1 MNKFLFAVFFSIL
14 TTAALA
20 QVSNQPRYSLS
31 KSSIPADSLSYLEPK
46 DYIIGGVTVAGTKY
60 LDKEV
65 LLTISKLNKGDKINL
80 PGEANATVI
89 KNMYAQGLF
98 DDVRLNVTKISL
110 DTIYLEIA
118 VVERPRLSRMRLTGI
133 RKGEIEDV
141 QKKLADKSGKIVNE
155 NLLSTTTAI
164 IKKHFN
170 EKGYL
175 NTTVTIKQR
184 KDPGDANSVI
194 LNIAIDKK
202 EKVMITEVDFDGNT
216 AFKAKTLRKYLK
228 KTRTRKWYNLFGS
241 RKFKQDKYDEDK
253 QNLVQKMQAKG
264 YRDAE
269 ILNDTVFKTG
279 ENTVGIRIKL
289 FEGHKYYFGNVKW
302 SGNAK
307 YPSEVLNKILKVKK
321 GDVFSE
327 EELNKRLSG
336 PTPNDDDLS
345 SFYLNDGYLTY
356 TADPV
361 QTKIYNDT
369 VDLDVRIYEGPQYT
383 INRVIVKGN
392 DVTNDKVV
400 MREIRTKPGQKFNKA
415 LLIRSTREIG
425 QLGSFDDQKTEP
437 KPTNINPQDGT
448 VDIVYNVVEKP
459 SDQIELSGGFGGGQL
474 VGTLG
479 LTFNNFS
486 IKNIFNFKDYKP
498 LPKGDG
504 QKLSIRGQSSGRTYQ
519 NYSLTFSEPWL
530 GGKKPIY
537 FAVSAYTQLSST
549 AQYYAPTSGSY
560 YNLRI
565 NGIGI
570 TLGKRLTWPD
580 NYFQLNYS
588 LNFDH
593 YNLDNYPGYLFSNGT
608 AINIKL
614 TQELTRNSLDAPI
627 YPTTGSNIRLTIQ
640 GTPPYSLFNN
650 IDYAIASPEQ
660 VYHYVEYYKFKYD
673 AQWFQRII
681 GKLVFMSQVRFGF
694 LGEYSHEIL
703 SNGQDFASPFERF
716 KLGGDGM
723 QSYQFLQGSDII
735 GLRGYQNFS
744 ILPVG
749 APATENVNNN
759 TGSSIYDKF
768 TFEIRHPVIQ
778 SQSATIFMLAFAEG
792 GNVWNSF
799 NTYDPF
805 NVRRSVGIGAR
816 IFLPIFGLLGLDYG
830 YGFDAI
836 PGNPSANKGQF
847 SFSISQ
853 SLSGGF
859 N

>member
-1 MNKFLFAVFFSIL
+1 MYKLLFAILFSVISV
-14 TTAALA
+14 AALA
-20 QVSNQPRYSLS
+20 QVSNQPRGSLI
-31 KSSIPADSLSYLEPK
+31 KSTLPADSLSYLEPK
-46 DYIIGGVTVAGTKY
+46 DYIIGGVTIKGTKN
-60 LDKEV
+60 LDKDV

-80 PGEANATVI
+80 PGEANANVI

-98 DDVRLNVTKISL
+98 DDVQLNITKISL

-118 VVERPRLSRMRLTGI
+118 VVERPRLSRMHITGI
-133 RKGEIEDV
+133 RKGEIDDV
-141 QKKLADKSGKIVNE
+141 QKKLSDKTGKIVNE

-170 EKGYL
+170 EKGFL
-175 NTTVTIKQR
+175 NATVIIKQR

-194 LNIAIDKK
+194 LDVVVDKK
-202 EKVMITEVDFDGNT
+202 QKVMITTVAFEGNKDFSQKKLKG
-216 AFKAKTLRKYLK
+216 YLS
-228 KTRTRKWYNLFGS
+228 KTRTKKFYNIFGS

-253 QNLVQKMQAKG
+253 QNLVTKMQAKG

-269 ILNDTVFKTG
+269 LLSDTVFKTG
-279 ENTVGIRIKL
+279 ENTVGVKIKL
-289 FEGHKYYFGNVKW
+289 FEGRKYYFGNVKW

-307 YPSEVLNKILKVKK
+307 YPTEILTRILKIKK

-327 EELNKRLSG
+327 EELNKRLTG
-336 PTPNDDDLS
+336 TPNNDDVS

-369 VDLDVRIYEGPQYT
+369 VDIDIRVYEGPQYT
-383 INRVIVKGN
+383 INRVILKGN

-400 MREIRTKPGQKFNKA
+400 MREIRTKPGQKFNKE

-425 QLGSFDDQKTEP
+425 QLGNFDEQKTEP

-479 LTFNNFS
+479 LTFNNFALR
-486 IKNIFNFKDYKP
+486 NIFNLKAYKP

-504 QKLSIRGQSSGRTYQ
+504 QKLSLRGQSSGRTYQ
-519 NYSLTFSEPWL
+519 NFSFTFSDPWL

-537 FAVSAYTQLSST
+537 FALSAYTQLSST
-549 AQYYAPTSGSY
+549 GQYYPTSSPL
-560 YNLRI
+560 YNKLRI
-565 NGIGI
+565 NGVGV
-570 TLGKRLTWPD
+570 TLGKKLNWPD
-580 NYFQLNYS
+580 NFFQLNYS
-588 LNFDH
+588 LNVDH
-593 YNLDNYPGYLFSNGT
+593 YNLDNYPGYLFQNGT
-608 AINIKL
+608 SYNIKL
-614 TQELTRNSLDAPI
+614 TQELSRNSLDMPI
-627 YPTTGSNIRLTIQ
+627 YPTSGSNIRFTVQ

-650 IDYAIASPEQ
+650 INYKIATPEER
-660 VYHYVEYYKFKYD
+660 YHFVEYYKFKYD
-673 AQWFQRII
+673 AQWFQRIT
-681 GKLVFMSQVRFGF
+681 GKLVLMSQVRFGF
-694 LGEYSHEIL
+694 LGQYNSEV
-703 SNGQDFASPFERF
+703 GASPFERF

-744 ILPVG
+744 II
-749 APATENVNNN
+749 PAGTNYTVDTNP
-759 TGSSIYDKF
+759 GSTIYNKY
-768 TFEIRHPVIQ
+768 TFELRHPVIQ
-778 SQSATIFMLAFAEG
+778 SQSATIFLLTFAEG

-799 NTYDPF
+799 DKFDPF
-805 NVRRSVGIGAR
+805 NVKRSVGVGAR

-830 YGFDAI
+830 YGFDKI
-836 PGNPSANKGQF
+836 PGIPSANKGQF
-847 SFSISQ
+847 HFSISQ